1 MAIAPTGAIFKTL
14 TFDSVLSSTYGIYIT
29 GEAVFNAP
37 TRDVNMITIPGRN
50 GLFAQDNGRF
60 DNITVTYPA
69 GLFGA
74 TEADFR
80 AGIEALR
87 DQFCSRVG
95 YKKLSDD
102 YNPNEFRM
110 AVYKSGLEVTPETL
124 RAGTFDLTFECKP
137 QRFLTSGETKTTITN
152 LVTLTNPT
160 PYDAKPLIE
169 TTGTGTL
176 TITNHTTNESSA
188 ITVDS
193 VNLGEVQIADAM
205 TGTKRPGQTF
215 SVTDTID
222 SSVLNSGD
230 DIVLN
235 GMVVSY
241 LPGNP
246 LNFTADSITS
256 ATGDATAY
264 ISGKSFNF
272 DFGALSFDMGTS
284 TTKTASAT
292 LGYTKNGT
300 SGTKNVTITI
310 TYNGAATITAAG
322 TNDSSTLGYRAD
334 FGEVLA
340 VSTKSMS
347 PIYIDCESGLCYG
360 TYSGE
365 YHNASSAVTL
375 PAKLPVLWASA
386 QADFTIGGL
395 SSVKITPRWWR
406 V

>member
-124 RAGTFDLTFECKP
+124 RAGTFDLTFECMP
-137 QRFLTSGETKTTITN
+137 QRFLTSGDTFQTMA
-152 LVTLTNPT
+152 LYGYLDNPT
-160 PYDAKPLIE
+160 PYDAAPVFAVKGY
-169 TTGTGTL
+169 GTFQIRDGNFVTS
-176 TITNHTTNESSA
+176 TIT
-188 ITVDS
+188 
-193 VNLGEVQIADAM
+193 
-205 TGTKRPGQTF
+205 
-215 SVTDTID
+215 
-222 SSVLNSGD
+222 
-230 DIVLN
+230 
-235 GMVVSY
+235 VSQ
-241 LPGNP
+241 LPGE
-246 LNFTADSITS
+246 SRI
-256 ATGDATAY
+256 
-264 ISGKSFNF
+264 
-272 DFGALSFDMGTS
+272 
-284 TTKTASAT
+284 
-292 LGYTKNGT
+292 
-300 SGTKNVTITI
+300 
-310 TYNGAATITAAG
+310 
-322 TNDSSTLGYRAD
+322 
-334 FGEVLA
+334 
-340 VSTKSMS
+340 
-347 PIYIDCESGLCYG
+347 IYIDCSTGFAFYQNPGGKE
-360 TYSGE
+360 
-365 YHNASSAVTL
+365 NAGSRVTL
-375 PAKLPVLWASA
+375 PTELPVLTPSGHNQIMQLDA
-386 QADFTIGGL
+386 TITQL
-395 SSVKITPRWWR
+395 AIQPRWWR